1 MGQVLSKM
9 NLTSNNIT
17 DYFIEML
24 DEEYDSHIEDKD
36 IDGWWSNF
44 CRPDTE
50 KDVSPDWD
58 DMCIQDYIEQFF
70 TEAFNKIPRRF
81 KEAIRFDIDIPHLRE
96 WIKDRHRIWYEEKM
110 EKDLET
116 VKKLYANFKEKT
128 SYDKLKTRKVL
139 VRVERPEDS
148 VFIQL
153 SDPVCVMTIQEC
165 LERLVI
171 VGCTLVFK
179 KDLEKIHKKFGT
191 CVYNEEE
198 ANLYNLMNYEF
209 IEDADQDLW
218 NYFKTVRDLIKLK

>member
-1 MGQVLSKM
+1 
-9 NLTSNNIT
+9 
-17 DYFIEML
+17 ML
-24 DEEYDSHIEDKD
+24 DEEYDLRVEDKD
-36 IDGWWSNF
+36 IDEWWGNF
-44 CRPDTE
+44 CKKDTE

-58 DMCIQDYIEQFF
+58 LMLIESYIDEFF
-70 TEAFNKIPRRF
+70 DDTEAFSELPRSL
-81 KEAIRFDIDIPHLRE
+81 KAAIWYDIDIPHLRE

-128 SYDKLKTRKVL
+128 SYDKLKTRTVL

-191 CVYNEEE
+191 CEYNEEE

-218 NYFKTVRDLIKLK
+218 DYFKTVRDLIKLK